1 MENSTSTLNLQMRAY
16 FGQLDGFDEGS
27 QWAGH
32 VEEFNKKTQWTI
44 VFSLTQVEEFSQ
56 IWVQEVQ
63 DSEDNC
69 FLSDRLK
76 SFHQLEMFLSLS
88 SSKSSFL
95 ENSFGNFTQFKI

>member
-1 MENSTSTLNLQMRAY
+1 MLYVLENSTSTLNLQMQAY

-44 VFSLTQVEEFSQ
+44 VFFLRQVEKFSQ
-56 IWVQEVQ
+56 LWVQEVQ

-76 SFHQLEMFLSLS
+76 SFHKYGFNKKTRSTIVFSQTS
-88 SSKSSFL
+88 
-95 ENSFGNFTQFKI
+95 